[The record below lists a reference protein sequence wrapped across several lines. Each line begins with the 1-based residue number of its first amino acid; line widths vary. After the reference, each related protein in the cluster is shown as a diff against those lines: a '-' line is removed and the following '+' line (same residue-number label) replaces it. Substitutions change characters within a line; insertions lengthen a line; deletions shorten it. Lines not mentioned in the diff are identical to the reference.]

1 MMLDITNKALKTYFI
16 LLWSIFLKTN
26 FIRLFYVN
34 SIFFNFIM
42 TYYILN
48 QVSKILYMD
57 SYLIIKLSLFKKA
70 KS

>member
-1 MMLDITNKALKTYFI
+1 MMLDITNKALKIYFT